1 MKNLKRNIRE
11 ELKYQLSEKVFRK
24 TIQKEIKKLTEDKYP
39 IPLEIQLAL
48 EEKLKMAPIIRYVN
62 YIKAVN
68 SIPPSYEIYL
78 HNDRSFLMYYE
89 DFSLMVKIEGR
100 EYYLM
105 DLEERSNAIE
115 HINRLL
121 VPNAVQPIEEPEKE
135 EEPADEPAPTGG
147 ADDVAMEPEEEPPA
161 EEPADEEPTV

>member
-1 MKNLKRNIRE
+1 M
-11 ELKYQLSEKVFRK
+11 
-24 TIQKEIKKLTEDKYP
+24 
-39 IPLEIQLAL
+39 PLEIQNAL
-48 EEKLKMAPIIRYVN
+48 EVKLKMYPIIRYVD
-62 YIKAVN
+62 YLKAVN
-68 SIPPSYEIYL
+68 SIPPAYEINL
-78 HNDRSFLMYYE
+78 HNGKRFLIFYE

-121 VPNAVQPIEEPEKE
+121 VTNNVQPIEEPE
-135 EEPADEPAPTGG
+135 EEPADDAGGDTGGDTGGG
-147 ADDVAMEPEEEPPA
+147 ADDIAMEPEDEPAP